1 MQEAARIRPNLT
13 PEQLRGKLGT
23 FLFSGEDVFKKTGN
37 LSGGQQNRLILFRL
51 VLSEPDVLVLDEP
64 TNHLDIPSREMLE
77 EALDGFNG
85 AVIAVSHDRYFLDR
99 LADQLM
105 VVGCDE
111 FGDKQ
116 MGRCEMICPLENKGV
131 WSTYTEL
138 LQKRRQTAAEEK
150 QKKSAAQSRPDKVR
164 VVAPPELKRFNRFTV
179 EQIETMIAE
188 LESKIAKM
196 QERFGSDEVYR
207 SAEKLAAL
215 QTDFEAAKVERELLY
230 RAWDFRSQ

>member
-1 MQEAARIRPNLT
+1 
-13 PEQLRGKLGT
+13 
-23 FLFSGEDVFKKTGN
+23 
-37 LSGGQQNRLILFRL
+37 
-51 VLSEPDVLVLDEP
+51 
-64 TNHLDIPSREMLE
+64 
-77 EALDGFNG
+77 
-85 AVIAVSHDRYFLDR
+85 
-99 LADQLM
+99 M

-116 MGRCEMICPLENKGV
+116 MGRCEMVCPLENKGV

-164 VVAPPELKRFNRFTV
+164 VTAPPELKRFNRFTV

-188 LESKIAKM
+188 LEGKIAKM

-215 QTDFEAAKVERELLY
+215 QTDFEAAKAERELLY

>member
-1 MQEAARIRPNLT
+1 
-13 PEQLRGKLGT
+13 
-23 FLFSGEDVFKKTGN
+23 
-37 LSGGQQNRLILFRL
+37 
-51 VLSEPDVLVLDEP
+51 
-64 TNHLDIPSREMLE
+64 
-77 EALDGFNG
+77 
-85 AVIAVSHDRYFLDR
+85 
-99 LADQLM
+99 M
-105 VVGCDE
+105 V
-111 FGDKQ
+111 
-116 MGRCEMICPLENKGV
+116 CPLENKGV

-164 VVAPPELKRFNRFTV
+164 VTAPPELKRFNRFTV

-188 LESKIAKM
+188 LEGKIAKM

-215 QTDFEAAKVERELLY
+215 QTDFEAAKAERELLY